1 MGKINTKNSMYMINK
16 RIIQNFR
23 ITRDDLK
30 DANDVFGTSIKS
42 LKVKTVRKSVEHIR
56 LEDQDFNKA
65 RESRKLQDTMGKINT
80 KNSMYMINKRI
91 IQNFRITRDDLKD
104 ANDVFGTSIKSLKV
118 KTVRKSVEHIR
129 LEIERIPAG
138 FLDRYKNVTLTSEIM
153 FVNKIRFS
161 ITISRHIPFGDA

>member
-1 MGKINTKNSMYMINK
+1 MGKTTTKNSMYMINK
-16 RIIQNFR
+16 RIVQNFR

-30 DANDVFGTSIKS
+30 DANDI
-42 LKVKTVRKSVEHIR
+42 
-56 LEDQDFNKA
+56 
-65 RESRKLQDTMGKINT
+65 
-80 KNSMYMINKRI
+80 
-91 IQNFRITRDDLKD
+91 
-104 ANDVFGTSIKSLKV
+104 FGTSIKSLKV